1 MVYDIITGID
11 YKAKIKRDMTKA
23 VEVLDRGSRKQY
35 ILSYDYE
42 FMSNMKESLV
52 ECLIEEAARVFN
64 VKQIQF
70 HSPSNTQIELHIS
83 K

>member
-35 ILSYDYE
+35 VLSYAYD
-42 FMSNMKESLV
+42 FMPKMKESLV